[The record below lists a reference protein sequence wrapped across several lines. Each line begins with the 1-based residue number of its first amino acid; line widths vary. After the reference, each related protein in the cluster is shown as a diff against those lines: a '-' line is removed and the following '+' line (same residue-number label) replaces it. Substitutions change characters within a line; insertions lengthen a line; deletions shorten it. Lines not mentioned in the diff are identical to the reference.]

1 MRRTVPALVAATA
14 AVCLAIAGCT
24 DSTSANAPAQAQQQE
39 QGQPVVFTHAEPDAP
54 ATVLPAEDDAQAAAL
69 AAQALFTTAP
79 VAVVAPAAD
88 VPTQVRAASAAVA
101 LGAPLLV
108 GAEDQLTDELKR
120 LDTEAVLAFG
130 DTEDIPDVDVI
141 RAPDDDT
148 ALTRLLKKDLN
159 PAPEPLTDHTAITA
173 VAALDRDRPT
183 LLHTAPATAT
193 ATGATPTTGVSSS
206 NSEENEDADTQLPQT
221 RAAEPVAGVVVLS
234 SGAVSDL
241 PADAT
246 ARAAG
251 AVVHV
256 VPGGDPRA
264 SVPTIEALSK
274 NGDAKVIALGSP
286 FGNDQRLG
294 SRLAVV
300 RTGVQLPG
308 GGQTLFPGRR
318 MVALYGHPGT
328 ASLGVL
334 GEQPVEEA
342 IERAKKTAAQ
352 YEPLSDRPVV
362 PTFEIIATIAS
373 GAAGKDGDYS
383 AEADIEHLRPWVD
396 AAREAGVY
404 VLLDLQ
410 PGTTDFLSQAKRYS
424 ELLEQ
429 PHVGLALDPEW
440 RLKPGQRHMR
450 QIGSVD
456 VAEVNATA
464 AWLAELTR
472 KKNLPQKL
480 FVVHQFRLSMISGR
494 EKLETGHDELA
505 VMIHADG
512 NGTPGEKLA
521 TWRAVRANAPAG
533 VSWGWKNFYDEDRPT
548 FSPKQTYEVEPV
560 PDLVTYQ

>member
-1 MRRTVPALVAATA
+1 V
-14 AVCLAIAGCT
+14 
-24 DSTSANAPAQAQQQE
+24 N
-39 QGQPVVFTHAEPDAP
+39 
-54 ATVLPAEDDAQAAAL
+54 
-69 AAQALFTTAP
+69 
-79 VAVVAPAAD
+79 
-88 VPTQVRAASAAVA
+88 
-101 LGAPLLV
+101 
-108 GAEDQLTDELKR
+108 
-120 LDTEAVLAFG
+120 
-130 DTEDIPDVDVI
+130 
-141 RAPDDDT
+141 
-148 ALTRLLKKDLN
+148 
-159 PAPEPLTDHTAITA
+159 
-173 VAALDRDRPT
+173 
-183 LLHTAPATAT
+183 
-193 ATGATPTTGVSSS
+193 
-206 NSEENEDADTQLPQT
+206 
-221 RAAEPVAGVVVLS
+221 
-234 SGAVSDL
+234 
-241 PADAT
+241 
-246 ARAAG
+246 
-251 AVVHV
+251 
-256 VPGGDPRA
+256 RA
-264 SVPTIEALSK
+264 SH
-274 NGDAKVIALGSP
+274 DWP

-342 IERAKKTAAQ
+342 IQRAKKTAAQ
-352 YEPLSDRPVV
+352 YEALSDRPVV

-383 AEADIEHLRPWVD
+383 AEASVEHLRPWVD

-410 PGTTDFLSQAKRYS
+410 PGTTDFLTQAKRYS

-464 AWLAELTR
+464 AWLAGLTR
-472 KKNLPQKL
+472 EKNLPQKL
-480 FVVHQFRLSMISGR
+480 FVVHQFRLSMISDR

-505 VMIHADG
+505 AMIHADG

-521 TWRAVRANAPAG
+521 TWRAVHANAPAG

-548 FSPKQTYEVEPV
+548 FTPKQTYEVEPV